1 MTPADLWTRDPIP
14 DGADFDAI
22 IVGAGAAGGVAAA
35 ELCAAGLRVAILEAG
50 LPRPR
55 RLDPVTRALTA
66 LARILDRV
74 EAERR
79 LPPRIARLGEK
90 AFRLLGRARQPV
102 QSKCFAW
109 AIAPDLLVDDR
120 DCPYQT
126 EADSR
131 FLWFRARQPGGRMI
145 VPGHGR
151 QYYRLAGMAAGPSG
165 SSAGAGG
172 DWPFGLEEFDDWY
185 AQVETRLALK
195 GGAWPTPG
203 PHESRLAQ
211 VLHPTGSERTVM
223 AAIRA
228 RWPEATPV
236 LGSYAAPAAWLE
248 DAARTGRLT
257 GQAGAVVRR
266 VLRDEAGAASGVE
279 WMEAGSGTVRTLRAP
294 IVFLCA
300 SAIESTRLLMLSRP
314 DLPDGGSAPDAGP
327 AQGRGI
333 GTNSPALGRHL
344 MDHAVMSGHGYLSH
358 LGDILPEQ
366 AEPGRCIHIPP
377 HPSMEGAVGFQIHI
391 HARPG
396 GGARVD
402 IVSFAEML
410 PDAWNRVTLSPDR
423 RDRYGMPVPV
433 IRFRHSQEQQ
443 EMAQRQAAIIRALAA
458 DLGLTGLVVNTALS
472 PGGTS
477 VHECGTARMG
487 RDPESSVVDTNNECW
502 DIPGLYVTDGAC
514 FPRQHIHNP
523 TLTIMMLTA
532 RAAAHA
538 AARLSGTA
546 CADREGPRDQAPR
559 DQAPRDLVVPD
570 QAVPAS
576 FRATRAMSGVG

>member
-14 DGADFDAI
+14 DGATFDAI

-35 ELCAAGLRVAILEAG
+35 ELCAAGLRTAILEAG
-50 LPRPR
+50 LARPR

-66 LARILDRV
+66 LARILDRI

-126 EADSR
+126 EEGSR

-151 QYYRLAGMAAGPSG
+151 QYYRLAGMTAASTAQ
-165 SSAGAGG
+165 SAGDGDGA

-185 AQVETRLALK
+185 ARVETRLALK

-211 VLHPTGSERTVM
+211 VLQPTGSERMVM

-236 LGSYAAPAAWLE
+236 LGSYAAPASWLE
-248 DAARTGRLT
+248 DAAGTGRLT
-257 GQAGAVVRR
+257 GQTGAVVRR
-266 VLRDEAGAASGVE
+266 VLRDDAGAAAGVE
-279 WMEAGSGTVRTLRAP
+279 WMDARSGAVRTLRAP

-314 DLPDGGSAPDAGP
+314 EGAGSGPESAPGSQPAGD
-327 AQGRGI
+327 RGI
-333 GTNSPALGRHL
+333 GTTSPALGRHL

-377 HPSMEGAVGFQIHI
+377 HPSIEGAVGFQIHI

-433 IRFRHSQEQQ
+433 IRFRHSPEQQ
-443 EMAQRQAAIIRALAA
+443 AMAQRQAAIIRDLAA

-487 RDPESSVVDTNNECW
+487 RDPAASVVDTNNECW

-538 AARLSGTA
+538 AARLSAAASEDGA
-546 CADREGPRDQAPR
+546 GFDDQAI
-559 DQAPRDLVVPD
+559 AD